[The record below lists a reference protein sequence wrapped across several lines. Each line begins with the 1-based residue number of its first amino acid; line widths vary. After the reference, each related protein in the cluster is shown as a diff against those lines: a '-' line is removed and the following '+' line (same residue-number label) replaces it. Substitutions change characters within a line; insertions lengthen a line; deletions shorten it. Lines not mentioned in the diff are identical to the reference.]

1 MKNIKKYNNVKIVDL
16 SYKTFENDAE
26 MNLAIGKLSRAIF
39 LSSIRGY
46 VESKRLAIAS
56 LLGLINTK
64 DLYNFMCNKLYELP
78 PVVSIIQIENETSD
92 VELRRLKLREQF
104 LGCETSKNFTV
115 KNGRVW

>member
-1 MKNIKKYNNVKIVDL
+1 MKIVDL

-39 LSSIRGY
+39 LASIRGY

-64 DLYNFMCNKLYELP
+64 DLYNFMCTRYELP
-78 PVVSIIQIENETSD
+78 PVVSIIQIEHETPDIES
-92 VELRRLKLREQF
+92 RRLKLREQF